1 MILTVLGFLGF
12 LMAASG
18 MNDEAGDPRVNII
31 FGIISLAIMLV
42 GFAKKKR
49 EVRE

>member
-1 MILTVLGFLGF
+1 MILTVLGFFGF

-18 MNDEAGDPRVNII
+18 MNDEAGNPKANII

-42 GFAKKKR
+42 GFAKMKR
-49 EVRE
+49 